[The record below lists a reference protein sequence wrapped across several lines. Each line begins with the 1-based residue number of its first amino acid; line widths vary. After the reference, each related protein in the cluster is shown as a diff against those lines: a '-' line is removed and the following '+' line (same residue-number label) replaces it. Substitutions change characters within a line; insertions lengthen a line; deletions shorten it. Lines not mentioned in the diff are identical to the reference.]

1 MSVTTDRHLPVG
13 PPNRPC
19 LSRVLIFL
27 GTDST
32 IGRELDMARLSA
44 GGRLLWVAAL
54 FTLAGVGLLATAGS
68 APGGTAVGHETYT
81 VTNLV
86 SDGAIPAARTD
97 MHLKNAWGLTA
108 LPTSPWWVAN
118 NATGTST
125 LYNGDGVPQFGA
137 TPLVVSVDDD
147 PTGAV
152 ANPTT
157 DFAVAPNAPARFIF
171 ATESGTIR
179 GWNPGVPPP
188 PLSTQTEQ
196 VVDNSAAGSVYKGL
210 AIGSVG
216 GNNFLYANDFV
227 NGTID
232 VFDKNFQSVKMTFVD
247 PGLPAGYGPFG
258 IQNIGGH
265 LFVTYAK
272 QSGGTDEVGGQ
283 GLGFVDEF
291 ATDGTFIAR
300 VATRGQL
307 NAPWGLAM
315 APSNF
320 GRFSGDLLVGNF
332 GDGTINAYAL
342 QSDGTWA
349 HRGQLRT
356 ADHKPVTI
364 DGLWGLGF
372 GNGSASG
379 ATNALYFTAGPNDE
393 SDGLFGRIE
402 AQ

>member
-1 MSVTTDRHLPVG
+1 MRRPSFGRRFRRAVTL
-13 PPNRPC
+13 C
-19 LSRVLIFL
+19 VLAAL
-27 GTDST
+27 G
-32 IGRELDMARLSA
+32 
-44 GGRLLWVAAL
+44 LLVAA
-54 FTLAGVGLLATAGS
+54 GS
-68 APGGTAVGHETYT
+68 SPGGTAVGHGTYT

-86 SDGAIPAARTD
+86 SDGTIPALHTD
-97 MHLKNAWGLTA
+97 ANLVNAWGLTA

-118 NATGTST
+118 NGTGTST
-125 LYNGDGVPQFGA
+125 LYNGNGVAQFGT
-137 TPLVVSVDDD
+137 TPLVVSVPGA

-152 ANPTT
+152 ANPTS
-157 DFAVAPNAPARFIF
+157 DFVVSAGGASGPARFIF

-179 GWNPGVPPP
+179 GWNPGVPPGP
-188 PLSTQTEQ
+188 PPPPPPSTQTEL

-210 AIGSVG
+210 AIGSVD

-227 NGTID
+227 NGQID
-232 VFDKNFQSVKMTFVD
+232 VFDKNFHPVNMPFVD

-265 LFVTYAK
+265 VFVTYAK
-272 QSGGTDEVGGQ
+272 QSGGNDEVAGQ

-291 ATDGTFIAR
+291 ATDGTFITR

-320 GRFSGDLLVGNF
+320 GRFTGDLLIGNF
-332 GDGTINAYAL
+332 GDGTINAYAP
-342 QSDGTWA
+342 QADGTFA
-349 HRGQLRT
+349 PRGQLRT

-372 GNGSASG
+372 GNGAGSG
-379 ATNALYFTAGPNDE
+379 ATDALYFTAGPDDE
-393 SDGLFGRIE
+393 SHGLFGSIQAR
-402 AQ
+402 

>member
-1 MSVTTDRHLPVG
+1 MQ
-13 PPNRPC
+13 RPS
-19 LSRVLIFL
+19 LR
-27 GTDST
+27 
-32 IGRELDMARLSA
+32 
-44 GGRLLWVAAL
+44 GRLMWVAAL
-54 FTLAGVGLLATAGS
+54 FALAGVGLLATAGS
-68 APGGTAVGHETYT
+68 APGGVGQETYT

-86 SDGAIPAARTD
+86 SDGTIPAAHTD
-97 MHLKNAWGLTA
+97 SHLVNAWGLTA

-118 NATGTST
+118 NGTGTST
-125 LYNGDGVPQFGA
+125 LYNGDGVAQFGP
-137 TPLVVSVDDD
+137 TPLVVNVPNA

-152 ANPTT
+152 ANPTS

-171 ATESGTIR
+171 ATEDGTIR
-179 GWNPGVPPP
+179 GWNPGVPPQP
-188 PLSTQTEQ
+188 PLTTSHETEI
-196 VVDNSAAGSVYKGL
+196 VVDNSRAGSVFKGL

-216 GNNFLYANDFV
+216 TSNFLYANDFV
-227 NGTID
+227 NGKID
-232 VFDKNFQSVKMTFVD
+232 VFDGSFKSVVMPFVD

-265 LFVTYAK
+265 LFVTFAK
-272 QSGGTDEVGGQ
+272 QSGGNDEVAGQ

-332 GDGTINAYAL
+332 GDGTINAYAP
-342 QSDGTWA
+342 QTDGTFA

-372 GNGSASG
+372 GNGAGSG
-379 ATNALYFTAGPNDE
+379 ATNALYFTDGPDDE
-393 SDGLFGRIE
+393 SHGLFGRIQ

>member
-1 MSVTTDRHLPVG
+1 MHGPSLGRRFTRAVTLCTL
-13 PPNRPC
+13 
-19 LSRVLIFL
+19 
-27 GTDST
+27 
-32 IGRELDMARLSA
+32 
-44 GGRLLWVAAL
+44 AAL
-54 FTLAGVGLLATAGS
+54 GLLLTAGS
-68 APGGTAVGHETYT
+68 SPGGTAVGHETYT

-86 SDGAIPAARTD
+86 SDGTIPAAHTD
-97 MHLKNAWGLTA
+97 ANLVNAWGLTA
-108 LPTSPWWVAN
+108 TASSPWWVAN

-125 LYNGDGVPQFGA
+125 LYNGDGVAQFGT
-137 TPLVVSVDDD
+137 TPLVVSVPNS

-152 ANPTT
+152 ANTT
-157 DFAVAPNAPARFIF
+157 SDFVVSSGGASGRAVFIF
-171 ATESGTIR
+171 ATEDGTIR

-188 PLSTQTEQ
+188 TLSTETE
-196 VVDNSAAGSVYKGL
+196 VAVDNSTAGSVYKGL

-216 GNNFLYANDFV
+216 SSNFLYATDFV
-227 NGTID
+227 NGHID
-232 VFDKNFQSVKMTFVD
+232 VFDKTFHAVDMPFVD

-272 QSGGTDEVGGQ
+272 QSGGNDEVAGQ
-283 GLGFVDEF
+283 SLGFVDEF
-291 ATDGTFIAR
+291 ETDGTFITR

-332 GDGTINAYAL
+332 GDGTINAYAP
-342 QSDGTWA
+342 QPDGTFA

-356 ADHKPVTI
+356 ADRKPVTI

-372 GNGSASG
+372 GNGAGSG
-379 ATNALYFTAGPNDE
+379 ATNALYFTAGPDDE
-393 SDGLFGRIE
+393 SHGLFGRIQ

>member
-1 MSVTTDRHLPVG
+1 MHGPSLGRRFTRAVTLCTL
-13 PPNRPC
+13 
-19 LSRVLIFL
+19 
-27 GTDST
+27 
-32 IGRELDMARLSA
+32 
-44 GGRLLWVAAL
+44 AAL
-54 FTLAGVGLLATAGS
+54 GLLLTAGS
-68 APGGTAVGHETYT
+68 SPGGTAVGHETYT

-86 SDGAIPAARTD
+86 SDGTIPAAHTD
-97 MHLKNAWGLTA
+97 ANLVNAWGLTA
-108 LPTSPWWVAN
+108 TASSPWWVAN

-125 LYNGDGVPQFGA
+125 LYNGDGVAQFGT
-137 TPLVVSVDDD
+137 TPLVVSVPNS

-152 ANPTT
+152 ANTT
-157 DFAVAPNAPARFIF
+157 SDFVVSSGGASGRAVFIF
-171 ATESGTIR
+171 ATEDGTIR

-188 PLSTQTEQ
+188 TLSTQTE
-196 VVDNSAAGSVYKGL
+196 VAVDNSTAGSVYKGL

-216 GNNFLYANDFV
+216 SSNFLYATDFV
-227 NGTID
+227 NGHID
-232 VFDKNFQSVKMTFVD
+232 VFDKTFHAVDMPFVD

-272 QSGGTDEVGGQ
+272 QSGGNDEVAGQ
-283 GLGFVDEF
+283 SLGFVDEF
-291 ATDGTFIAR
+291 ETDGTFITR

-332 GDGTINAYAL
+332 GDGTINAYAP
-342 QSDGTWA
+342 QTDGTFA

-356 ADHKPVTI
+356 ADRKPVTI

-372 GNGSASG
+372 GNGAGSG
-379 ATNALYFTAGPNDE
+379 ATNALYFTAGPDDE
-393 SDGLFGRIE
+393 SHGLFGRIQ

>member
-1 MSVTTDRHLPVG
+1 MHGASLGRRFTRAVTLCTL
-13 PPNRPC
+13 
-19 LSRVLIFL
+19 
-27 GTDST
+27 
-32 IGRELDMARLSA
+32 
-44 GGRLLWVAAL
+44 AAL
-54 FTLAGVGLLATAGS
+54 GLLLTAGS
-68 APGGTAVGHETYT
+68 SPGGTAVGHETYT

-86 SDGAIPAARTD
+86 SDGTIPAAHTD
-97 MHLKNAWGLTA
+97 ANLVNAWGLTA
-108 LPTSPWWVAN
+108 TASSPWWVAN

-125 LYNGDGVPQFGA
+125 LYNGDGVAQFGT
-137 TPLVVSVDDD
+137 TPLVVSVPNS

-152 ANPTT
+152 ANTT
-157 DFAVAPNAPARFIF
+157 SDFVVSSGGASGRAVFIF
-171 ATESGTIR
+171 ATEDGTIR

-188 PLSTQTEQ
+188 TLSTQTE
-196 VVDNSAAGSVYKGL
+196 VAVDNSTAGSVYKGL

-216 GNNFLYANDFV
+216 SSNFLYATDFV
-227 NGTID
+227 NGHID
-232 VFDKNFQSVKMTFVD
+232 VFDKTFHAVDMPFVD

-272 QSGGTDEVGGQ
+272 QSGGNDEVAGQ
-283 GLGFVDEF
+283 SLGFVDEF
-291 ATDGTFIAR
+291 ETDGTFITR

-332 GDGTINAYAL
+332 GDGTINAYAP
-342 QSDGTWA
+342 QTDGTFA

-356 ADHKPVTI
+356 ADRKPVTI

-372 GNGSASG
+372 GNGAGSG
-379 ATNALYFTAGPNDE
+379 ATNALYFTAGPDDE
-393 SDGLFGRIE
+393 SHGLFGRIQ

>member
-1 MSVTTDRHLPVG
+1 MHGPSLGRRFTRAVTLCTL
-13 PPNRPC
+13 
-19 LSRVLIFL
+19 
-27 GTDST
+27 
-32 IGRELDMARLSA
+32 
-44 GGRLLWVAAL
+44 AAL
-54 FTLAGVGLLATAGS
+54 GLLLTAGS
-68 APGGTAVGHETYT
+68 SPGGTAVGHETYT

-86 SDGAIPAARTD
+86 SDGTIPAAHTD
-97 MHLKNAWGLTA
+97 ANLVNAWGLTA
-108 LPTSPWWVAN
+108 TASSPWWVAN

-125 LYNGDGVPQFGA
+125 LYNGDGVAQFGT
-137 TPLVVSVDDD
+137 TPLVVSVPNS

-152 ANPTT
+152 ANTT
-157 DFAVAPNAPARFIF
+157 SDFVVSSGGASGRAVFIF
-171 ATESGTIR
+171 ATEDGTIR

-188 PLSTQTEQ
+188 TLSTQTE
-196 VVDNSAAGSVYKGL
+196 VAVDNSTAGSVYKGL

-216 GNNFLYANDFV
+216 SSNFLYATDFV
-227 NGTID
+227 NGHID
-232 VFDKNFQSVKMTFVD
+232 VFDKTFHAVDMPFVD

-272 QSGGTDEVGGQ
+272 QSGGNDEVAGQ
-283 GLGFVDEF
+283 SLGFVDEF
-291 ATDGTFIAR
+291 ETDGTFITR

-332 GDGTINAYAL
+332 GDGTINAYAP
-342 QSDGTWA
+342 QTDGTFA

-356 ADHKPVTI
+356 ADRKPVTI

-372 GNGSASG
+372 GNGSGSG
-379 ATNALYFTAGPNDE
+379 ATNALYFTAGPDDE
-393 SDGLFGRIE
+393 SHGLFGRIQ

>member
-1 MSVTTDRHLPVG
+1 MQ
-13 PPNRPC
+13 RP
-19 LSRVLIFL
+19 SL
-27 GTDST
+27 GRRFRRT
-32 IGRELDMARLSA
+32 
-44 GGRLLWVAAL
+44 AAL
-54 FTLAGVGLLATAGS
+54 CVLAAVGLLLTAAS
-68 APGGTAVGHETYT
+68 SPGGTAVGHETYT

-86 SDGAIPAARTD
+86 SDGTISAAHTD
-97 MHLKNAWGLTA
+97 ANLVNAWGLTA
-108 LPTSPWWVAN
+108 TASSPWWVAN
-118 NATGTST
+118 NGTGTST
-125 LYNGDGVPQFGA
+125 LYNGEGVAQFGT
-137 TPLVVSVDDD
+137 TPLVVSVPDA

-152 ANPTT
+152 ANTT
-157 DFAVAPNAPARFIF
+157 NDFVVTSDTTGRSGPARFIF
-171 ATESGTIR
+171 ATEDGTIR
-179 GWNPGVPPP
+179 GWNPGVPLPSP
-188 PLSTQTEQ
+188 PLSTQTE
-196 VVDNSAAGSVYKGL
+196 VAVDNSSAGAVYKGL

-216 GNNFLYANDFV
+216 TSNFLYANDFV
-227 NGTID
+227 NGKID
-232 VFDKNFQSVKMTFVD
+232 VFDGSFKSVVMPFVD

-265 LFVTYAK
+265 LFVTFAK
-272 QSGGTDEVGGQ
+272 QSGGNDEVAGQ

-320 GRFSGDLLVGNF
+320 GRFSGDLLIGNF
-332 GDGTINAYAL
+332 GDGTINAYAP
-342 QSDGTWA
+342 QADGTWA

-372 GNGSASG
+372 GNGAGSG
-379 ATNALYFTAGPNDE
+379 ATNALYFTAGPDDE
-393 SDGLFGRIE
+393 SHGLFGRIQ

>member
-1 MSVTTDRHLPVG
+1 
-13 PPNRPC
+13 
-19 LSRVLIFL
+19 
-27 GTDST
+27 
-32 IGRELDMARLSA
+32 MARPSLR
-44 GGRLLWVAAL
+44 GRLLWVAAL
-54 FTLAGVGLLATAGS
+54 FALAGVGLFATAGS
-68 APGGTAVGHETYT
+68 APGGTAVGHGTYA

-86 SDGAIPAARTD
+86 SDGTIPAAHTD
-97 MHLKNAWGLTA
+97 PNLVNAWGLTA
-108 LPTSPWWVAN
+108 TSSSPWWVAN
-118 NATGTST
+118 NETETST
-125 LYNGDGVPQFGA
+125 LYNGDGVAQFGA
-137 TPLVVSVDDD
+137 TPLVVSVPGN

-152 ANPTT
+152 ANPTG
-157 DFAVAPNAPARFIF
+157 DFVVSAGGASGPARFIF

-188 PLSTQTEQ
+188 PLSTQTEK

-210 AIGSVG
+210 ATGSVG

-232 VFDKNFQSVKMTFVD
+232 VFDKNFAPVDMPFVD
-247 PGLPAGYGPFG
+247 PELPAGYGPFG

-265 LFVTYAK
+265 FFVTYAK

-332 GDGTINAYAL
+332 GDGTINAYDL
-342 QSDGTWA
+342 QEDGTWA
-349 HRGQLRT
+349 PRGQLRT
-356 ADHKPVTI
+356 ADHKPVFI

-372 GNGSASG
+372 GNGSGSG
-379 ATNALYFTAGPNDE
+379 ATNALYFTAGPDDE
-393 SDGLFGRIE
+393 SHGLFGRIE

>member
-1 MSVTTDRHLPVG
+1 MHRPSLGRRFTRAVTLCTL
-13 PPNRPC
+13 
-19 LSRVLIFL
+19 
-27 GTDST
+27 
-32 IGRELDMARLSA
+32 
-44 GGRLLWVAAL
+44 AAL
-54 FTLAGVGLLATAGS
+54 GLLLTAGS
-68 APGGTAVGHETYT
+68 SPGGTAVGHETYT

-86 SDGAIPAARTD
+86 SDGTIPAAHTD
-97 MHLKNAWGLTA
+97 ANLVNAWGLTA
-108 LPTSPWWVAN
+108 TASSPWWVAN

-125 LYNGDGVPQFGA
+125 LYNGDGVAQFGT
-137 TPLVVSVDDD
+137 TPLVVSVPNS

-152 ANPTT
+152 ANTT
-157 DFAVAPNAPARFIF
+157 SDFVVSSGGASGRAVFIF
-171 ATESGTIR
+171 ATEDGTIR

-188 PLSTQTEQ
+188 TLSTQTE
-196 VVDNSAAGSVYKGL
+196 VAVDNSTAGSVYKGL

-216 GNNFLYANDFV
+216 SSNFLYATDFV
-227 NGTID
+227 NGHID
-232 VFDKNFQSVKMTFVD
+232 VFDKTFHAVDMPFVD

-272 QSGGTDEVGGQ
+272 QSGGNDEVAGQ
-283 GLGFVDEF
+283 SLGFVDEF
-291 ATDGTFIAR
+291 ETDGTFITR

-332 GDGTINAYAL
+332 GDGTINAYAP
-342 QSDGTWA
+342 QTDGTFA

-356 ADHKPVTI
+356 ADRKPVTI

-372 GNGSASG
+372 GNGSGSG
-379 ATNALYFTAGPNDE
+379 ATNALYFTAGPDDE
-393 SDGLFGRIE
+393 SHGLFGRIQ

>member
-1 MSVTTDRHLPVG
+1 MHGPSLGRRFTRAVTLCTL
-13 PPNRPC
+13 
-19 LSRVLIFL
+19 
-27 GTDST
+27 
-32 IGRELDMARLSA
+32 
-44 GGRLLWVAAL
+44 AAL
-54 FTLAGVGLLATAGS
+54 GLLLTAGS
-68 APGGTAVGHETYT
+68 SPGGTAVGHETYT

-86 SDGAIPAARTD
+86 SDGTIPAAHTD
-97 MHLKNAWGLTA
+97 ANLVNAWGLTA
-108 LPTSPWWVAN
+108 TASSPWWVAN

-125 LYNGDGVPQFGA
+125 LYNGDGVAQFGT
-137 TPLVVSVDDD
+137 TPLVVSVPNS

-152 ANPTT
+152 ANTT
-157 DFAVAPNAPARFIF
+157 SDFVVSSGGASGRAVFIF
-171 ATESGTIR
+171 ATEDGTIR

-188 PLSTQTEQ
+188 TLSTQTE
-196 VVDNSAAGSVYKGL
+196 VAVDNSTAGSVYKGL

-216 GNNFLYANDFV
+216 SSNFLYATDFV
-227 NGTID
+227 NGHID
-232 VFDKNFQSVKMTFVD
+232 VFDKTFHAVDMPFVD

-272 QSGGTDEVGGQ
+272 QSGGNDEVAGQ
-283 GLGFVDEF
+283 SLGFVDEF
-291 ATDGTFIAR
+291 ETDGTFITR

-332 GDGTINAYAL
+332 GDGTINAYAP
-342 QSDGTWA
+342 QPDGTFA

-356 ADHKPVTI
+356 ADRKPVTI

-372 GNGSASG
+372 GNGAGSG
-379 ATNALYFTAGPNDE
+379 ATNALYFTAGPDDE
-393 SDGLFGRIE
+393 SHGLFGRIQ

>member
-1 MSVTTDRHLPVG
+1 
-13 PPNRPC
+13 
-19 LSRVLIFL
+19 
-27 GTDST
+27 
-32 IGRELDMARLSA
+32 MARPSFR
-44 GGRLLWVAAL
+44 GRLLWVAAL
-54 FTLAGVGLLATAGS
+54 FALASVGLLVTAGS
-68 APGGTAVGHETYT
+68 APGGTAVGHGTYS

-86 SDGAIPAARTD
+86 SDGTIPAAHTD
-97 MHLKNAWGLTA
+97 PNLVNAWGLTA

-118 NATGTST
+118 NGTDTTT

-137 TPLVVSVDDD
+137 TPLVVSVAGN

-157 DFAVAPNAPARFIF
+157 DFVVSAGGASGPARFIF

-188 PLSTQTEQ
+188 PPAPPSHQTEL

-210 AIGSVG
+210 AIGSVNG
-216 GNNFLYANDFV
+216 SNFLYAADFV
-227 NGTID
+227 NGKVD
-232 VFDKNFQSVKMTFVD
+232 VFDAHFQPVDMAFID

-258 IQNIGGH
+258 IQNIGGR
-265 LFVTYAK
+265 LFVTFAK
-272 QSGGTDEVGGQ
+272 QSGDVDEVQGQ

-315 APSNF
+315 APANF

-332 GDGTINAYAL
+332 GDGTINAYAPEG
-342 QSDGTWA
+342 GTWA

-356 ADHKPVTI
+356 ADHKPVLI

-372 GNGSASG
+372 GNGSGSG
-379 ATNALYFTAGPNDE
+379 ATNALYFTAGPDDE
-393 SDGLFGRIE
+393 SHGLFGRIE
-402 AQ
+402 AR

>member
-1 MSVTTDRHLPVG
+1 
-13 PPNRPC
+13 
-19 LSRVLIFL
+19 
-27 GTDST
+27 
-32 IGRELDMARLSA
+32 MARLSA
-44 GGRLLWVAAL
+44 RGRFLWVAAL

-86 SDGAIPAARTD
+86 SDGAIPAAHTD
-97 MHLKNAWGLTA
+97 PNLVNAWGLTA
-108 LPTSPWWVAN
+108 LPTSPWWVADN
-118 NATGTST
+118 GADVTT

-137 TPLVVSVDDD
+137 TPLVVSVPGA

-152 ANPTT
+152 ANPTS
-157 DFAVAPNAPARFIF
+157 DFVVSAGGASGPARFIF

-179 GWNPGVPPP
+179 GWNPGVPPQP
-188 PLSTQTEQ
+188 PGTLSHETEAP
-196 VVDNSAAGSVYKGL
+196 VDNSAAGSVYKGL
-210 AIGSVG
+210 AIGSVNG
-216 GNNFLYANDFV
+216 QNFLYANDFV
-227 NGTID
+227 NGKID
-232 VFDKNFQSVKMTFVD
+232 VFDKTFQRVDMSFVD

-272 QSGGTDEVGGQ
+272 QSGGTDELHGQ

-291 ATDGTFIAR
+291 ATDGTFVAR

-315 APSNF
+315 APSDF

-372 GNGSASG
+372 GNGAASG

>member
-1 MSVTTDRHLPVG
+1 M
-13 PPNRPC
+13 
-19 LSRVLIFL
+19 

-32 IGRELDMARLSA
+32 IGREIDMQGLTL
-44 GGRLLWVAAL
+44 GRRISRVATLCVLAAL
-54 FTLAGVGLLATAGS
+54 GVLVTAGS
-68 APGGTAVGHETYT
+68 SPGGTAVGHETYT

-86 SDGAIPAARTD
+86 SDGAIPAAHTD
-97 MHLKNAWGLTA
+97 ANLVNAWGLTA
-108 LPTSPWWVAN
+108 TATSPWWVAN
-118 NATGTST
+118 NGTDTTT
-125 LYNGDGVPQFGA
+125 LYNGDGVAQPA
-137 TPLVVSVDDD
+137 TPLVVSVPGA

-157 DFAVAPNAPARFIF
+157 DFIVTGSSSGGTSSGPARFLF
-171 ATESGTIR
+171 ATEDGTIR
-179 GWNPGVPPP
+179 GWNPTVPPP
-188 PLSTQTEQ
+188 PPPAPSHLTEIG
-196 VVDNSAAGSVYKGL
+196 VDNSTAGSVYKGL
-210 AIGSVG
+210 AIGSLG
-216 GNNFLYANDFV
+216 TSNFLYANDFV
-227 NGTID
+227 NGRVD
-232 VFDKNFQSVKMTFVD
+232 VFDKNFQPVDMPFVD
-247 PGLPAGYGPFG
+247 PDLPAGYGPFG

-272 QSGGTDEVGGQ
+272 QSGGADEVAGQ
-283 GLGFVDEF
+283 SLGFVDEF
-291 ATDGTFIAR
+291 ATDGTFITR

-332 GDGTINAYAL
+332 GDGTINAYAPET
-342 QSDGTWA
+342 DGTFG

-372 GNGSASG
+372 GNGAGSG
-379 ATNALYFTAGPNDE
+379 ATNALYFTAGPDDE
-393 SDGLFGRIE
+393 SHGLFGRIQ

>member
-1 MSVTTDRHLPVG
+1 MHG
-13 PPNRPC
+13 PSLGRRFRRTATLC
-19 LSRVLIFL
+19 VL
-27 GTDST
+27 
-32 IGRELDMARLSA
+32 
-44 GGRLLWVAAL
+44 AA
-54 FTLAGVGLLATAGS
+54 VGLLLTAGAS
-68 APGGTAVGHETYT
+68 PGGTAVGHETYT

-86 SDGAIPAARTD
+86 SDGTISAAHTD
-97 MHLKNAWGLTA
+97 VNLVNAWGLTA
-108 LPTSPWWVAN
+108 TASSPWWVAN
-118 NATGTST
+118 NGTGTST
-125 LYNGDGVPQFGA
+125 LYNCDGVAQFG
-137 TPLVVSVDDD
+137 TPPLVVSVPNA

-152 ANPTT
+152 ANTT
-157 DFAVAPNAPARFIF
+157 SDFVVSSATTGRSGPARFIF
-171 ATESGTIR
+171 ATEDGTIR
-179 GWNPGVPPP
+179 GWNPGVPLPSP
-188 PLSTQTEQ
+188 PLSTETE
-196 VVDNSAAGSVYKGL
+196 VGVDNSAAGSVYKGL
-210 AIGSVG
+210 AIGSVD

-227 NGTID
+227 NGKID
-232 VFDKNFQSVKMTFVD
+232 VFDKNFQPVEMTFVD

-272 QSGGTDEVGGQ
+272 QSGGNDEVAGQ

-291 ATDGTFIAR
+291 ATDGTFMAR

-332 GDGTINAYAL
+332 GDGTINAYAP
-342 QSDGTWA
+342 QADGTFA

-372 GNGSASG
+372 GNGAGSG
-379 ATNALYFTAGPNDE
+379 ATDALYFTAGPDDE
-393 SDGLFGRIE
+393 SHGLFGRIQ

>member
-1 MSVTTDRHLPVG
+1 MHG
-13 PPNRPC
+13 P
-19 LSRVLIFL
+19 SL
-27 GTDST
+27 GRRT
-32 IGRELDMARLSA
+32 L
-44 GGRLLWVAAL
+44 AAL
-54 FTLAGVGLLATAGS
+54 GLLLTAGS
-68 APGGTAVGHETYT
+68 SPGGTAVGHETYT

-86 SDGAIPAARTD
+86 SDGTIPAAHTD
-97 MHLKNAWGLTA
+97 ANLVNAWGLTA
-108 LPTSPWWVAN
+108 TASSPWWVAN

-125 LYNGDGVPQFGA
+125 LYNGDGVAQFGT
-137 TPLVVSVDDD
+137 TPLVVSVPNS

-152 ANPTT
+152 ANTT
-157 DFAVAPNAPARFIF
+157 SDFVVSSGGASGRAVFIF
-171 ATESGTIR
+171 ATEDGTIR

-188 PLSTQTEQ
+188 TLSTETE
-196 VVDNSAAGSVYKGL
+196 VAVDNSTAGSVYKGL

-216 GNNFLYANDFV
+216 SSNFLYATDFV
-227 NGTID
+227 NGHID
-232 VFDKNFQSVKMTFVD
+232 VFDKTFHAVDMPFVD

-272 QSGGTDEVGGQ
+272 QSGGNDEVAGQ
-283 GLGFVDEF
+283 SLGFVDEF
-291 ATDGTFIAR
+291 ETDGTFVTR

-332 GDGTINAYAL
+332 GDGTINAYAP
-342 QSDGTWA
+342 QTDGTFA

-356 ADHKPVTI
+356 ADRKPVTI

-372 GNGSASG
+372 GNGAGSG
-379 ATNALYFTAGPNDE
+379 ATNALYFTAGPDDE
-393 SDGLFGRIE
+393 SHGLFGRIQ